1 MQGLITQRQFK
12 DNYGTDCDR
21 LEKDYVVFFESL
33 GFDLIPVSN
42 FQKKNFNADFL
53 ILTGGG
59 SINAEQPERDKIEEK
74 LFKEALHQNKPIIG
88 ICRGMQYINILLGG
102 DLSKNAV
109 LKIARPNNLDHKVIA
124 DGKEVMVNNFHDD
137 VIFSN
142 QLSQSLE
149 ILAKDE
155 DNDTVE
161 AFYSKEKR
169 ILGIQWHPERTFSQA
184 EGKEYSKK
192 LIKDFL
198 TYGEIR

>member
-1 MQGLITQRQFK
+1 MRGLITQRQVR
-12 DNYGTDCDR
+12 DDYGTDCDR
-21 LEKDYVVFFESL
+21 LEKDYVEFFEEL
-33 GFDLIPVSN
+33 GFEITPVSN
-42 FQKKNFNADFL
+42 FQKINFSADFL

-59 SINAEQPERDKIEEK
+59 SINAEQPERDKVEEK

-102 DLSKNAV
+102 DLSKKAA
-109 LKIARPNNLDHKVIA
+109 LKIARPNNLDHKVVA

-149 ILAKDE
+149 VLAKDE
-155 DNDTVE
+155 DNDTIE

-169 ILGIQWHPERTFSQA
+169 ILGIQWHPERTFRHA
-184 EGKEYSKK
+184 EGKEYSRK